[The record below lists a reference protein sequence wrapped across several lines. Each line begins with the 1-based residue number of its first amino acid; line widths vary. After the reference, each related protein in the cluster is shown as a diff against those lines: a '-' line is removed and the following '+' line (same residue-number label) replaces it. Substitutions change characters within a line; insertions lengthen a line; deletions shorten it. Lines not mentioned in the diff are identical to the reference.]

1 MCRGMGIVSS
11 GDVLVLGTGNEIVL
25 VEGLDGMKSL
35 TELVLDRNKIKVG
48 ATYMSTA
55 LVTSHTSYSRPW
67 RTALCCP

>member
-1 MCRGMGIVSS
+1 MCRGMGVVSS

-48 ATYMSTA
+48 ATCMGTA
-55 LVTSHTSYSRPW
+55 LVTSHTPYSRPW